1 MLFSN
6 LQIEPDELPQIE
18 EVEFHSLEPD
28 YLWMRLT
35 GWGIFFLIAAGILV
49 FVSFSASLALW
60 MLIAPLLVLAL
71 LVTFIEVRGFKIK
84 GYALRENDISYKS
97 GLLFFSMT
105 SIPLNRLQHC
115 EVSQGPLGRL
125 FELASVRIY
134 TAGGSTSDLSIG
146 GLKKE
151 AAHRLR
157 DHITRL
163 SARYE

>member
-1 MLFSN
+1 MLFEN
-6 LQIEPDELPQIE
+6 VQINPGELPEIE
-18 EVEFHSLEPD
+18 KVEFQKLESD

-35 GWGIFFLIAAGILV
+35 AWGLFFLIAAGVLV
-49 FVSFSASLALW
+49 VISLTGGVALW
-60 MLIAPLLVLAL
+60 KLLLPWLVLL
-71 LVTFIEVRGFKIK
+71 LGVLFVELRGFRIK

-97 GLLFFSMT
+97 GLLFFTMT

-115 EVSQGPLGRL
+115 EVSQGP
-125 FELASVRIY
+125 FDLASVKIY

-163 SARYE
+163 SAQYE

>member
-1 MLFSN
+1 MAIRGSVSPE
-6 LQIEPDELPQIE
+6 IEMSLLPQQ
-18 EVEFHSLEPD
+18 
-28 YLWMRLT
+28 
-35 GWGIFFLIAAGILV
+35 
-49 FVSFSASLALW
+49 
-60 MLIAPLLVLAL
+60 
-71 LVTFIEVRGFKIK
+71 VRQ
-84 GYALRENDISYKS
+84 ALRENDISYKS
-97 GLLFFSMT
+97 GLLFFTMT

-125 FELASVRIY
+125 FDLASVKIY

-163 SARYE
+163 SAQYE